1 MKKWLGYALA
11 LAAVPL
17 LSLGGFGGRDVGKLQ
32 PVQVVLLETVGGKL
46 QLHTD
51 AGTFGRGEDLAKA
64 LEDLHKTAE
73 GWVDLDTA
81 EYLLL
86 GEGTEGWLSELQEDL
101 RPSCCLCAVAGQ
113 IDLTKVGVFLQQHP
127 PKQTLARYRTGE
139 QKLPRLISEE
149 GRLKLVEE

>member
-11 LAAVPL
+11 LAAVPM
-17 LSLGGFGGRDVGKLQ
+17 LSLGGFGGRDIGKLQ

-51 AGTFGRGEDLAKA
+51 AGAFGRGEDLTKA

-86 GEGTEGWLSELQEDL
+86 GEGTEDLLPQLQEHL
-101 RPSCCLCAVAGQ
+101 RPGCCVCQAAGQ
-113 IDLTKVGVFLQQHP
+113 IDLTKAGSFLQ
-127 PKQTLARYRTGE
+127 LYRMKRTVAQYRAGE
-139 QKLPRLISEE
+139 KSLPRLISEE